1 MFEKN
6 FSEICERINNTYLK
20 NKNKSIKFVKQ
31 ISFKMKKTN
40 PKKSPV
46 KKANEKGKETG
57 DMKKAATLK
66 PIKEKEKQ
74 NWKNSLS
81 EDDEDFN
88 AEEGMELDEDF
99 DDENYDKEDEDDG
112 FYDEN
117 Y

>member
-1 MFEKN
+1 
-6 FSEICERINNTYLK
+6 
-20 NKNKSIKFVKQ
+20 
-31 ISFKMKKTN
+31 
-40 PKKSPV
+40 
-46 KKANEKGKETG
+46 
-57 DMKKAATLK
+57 MKKAATLK